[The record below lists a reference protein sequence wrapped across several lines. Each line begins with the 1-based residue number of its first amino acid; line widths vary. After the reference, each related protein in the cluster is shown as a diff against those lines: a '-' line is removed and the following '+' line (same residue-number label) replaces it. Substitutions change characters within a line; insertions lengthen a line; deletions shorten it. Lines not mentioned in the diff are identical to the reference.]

1 MVLKGDVYMDILN
14 KIKTWAGLLADTGV
28 SIIALAIV
36 LEVLFKGTSIPFFPT
51 VSVTSN
57 VTAIVAAIGS
67 QGLVGLIAVWVLY
80 GIWKNK

>member
-1 MVLKGDVYMDILN
+1 MDILN

-57 VTAIVAAIGS
+57 VTAIVSSIGS